1 MDANK
6 RNEFNAAFGAFIKEA
21 RVSKGI
27 YQGDVSKHIGVTQS
41 YYSYIENGTRN
52 IDLQLAIE
60 ICNYLGLD
68 LSEFVKAQSNG

>member
-6 RNEFNAAFGAFIKEA
+6 RNEFNAAFGAFIREA
-21 RVSKGI
+21 RMSKGI
-27 YQGDVSKHIGVTQS
+27 YQGEISKHLSVTQS

-60 ICNYLGLD
+60 ICKYLGLD
-68 LSEFVKAQSNG
+68 LNDFIATQK